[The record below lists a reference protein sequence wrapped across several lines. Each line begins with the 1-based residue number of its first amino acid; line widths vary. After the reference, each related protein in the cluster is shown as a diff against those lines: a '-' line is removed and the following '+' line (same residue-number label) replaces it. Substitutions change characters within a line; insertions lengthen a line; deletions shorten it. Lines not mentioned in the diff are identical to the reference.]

1 MLSGVYAGIIFG
13 TSKICKS
20 SNFCSE
26 LFRAFARHS
35 LREALTSEADW
46 YAPMDW
52 GGCGGFPVACQKTV
66 LPKKTPKDGR
76 FHGAKG
82 LVYQRSFQANWLSGM
97 EDMGQVGMWRVR
109 MSLDL

>member
-1 MLSGVYAGIIFG
+1 MQVQQL
-13 TSKICKS
+13 
-20 SNFCSE
+20 
-26 LFRAFARHS
+26 LFRAVARHS

-52 GGCGGFPVACQKTV
+52 GGLFFGFPVGCQETV
-66 LPKKTPKDGR
+66 LPKQKPKDGR

-97 EDMGQVGMWRVR
+97 EDMGGCGGKWWARCGCHLIFDQCRKT
-109 MSLDL
+109 